1 MKFERLTNMSYEE
14 AVRKNQS
21 SIYIRLALFEDAIEK
36 DQLIY
41 VDNLKAK
48 LKDIEVELQ
57 SAKQNNADKLDML
70 RWLRHKIKL

>member
-21 SIYIRLALFEDAIEK
+21 PIYIRLALFEDAIEK

-48 LKDIEVELQ
+48 LKSVETELQ
-57 SAKQNNADKLDML
+57 SAKQNNADKLDTL
-70 RWLRHKIKL
+70 RWLRQKIKV

>member
-48 LKDIEVELQ
+48 LKSVETELLAQ
-57 SAKQNNADKLDML
+57 NKNNADKLEML
-70 RWLRHKIKL
+70 KWLRQKIKL

>member
-41 VDNLKAK
+41 ADNLKAK
-48 LKDIEVELQ
+48 LKSVETELQ
-57 SAKQNNADKLDML
+57 NAKQNNADKLDML
-70 RWLRHKIKL
+70 RWLRQKIKL

>member
-21 SIYIRLALFEDAIEK
+21 PIYIRLALFEDAIEK

-48 LKDIEVELQ
+48 LKSVETELLAQ
-57 SAKQNNADKLDML
+57 NKNNADKLEML
-70 RWLRHKIKL
+70 KWLRQKIKL

>member
-21 SIYIRLALFEDAIEK
+21 PIYIRLALFEDAIEK

-41 VDNLKAK
+41 VDNLRAK
-48 LKDIEVELQ
+48 LTSVETELQ
-57 SAKQNNADKLDML
+57 NAKQNNADKLDML
-70 RWLRHKIKL
+70 RWLRQKIKV